1 MNNKLHSQLL
11 VCGGMEIRAVIF
23 DFDGVIAET
32 EHIHIQAE
40 KQTMLKYGVKI
51 SEDELHEF
59 TGTTARYMFTEL
71 IRRYGLSTTY
81 DEIFNEK
88 DKTMFKLL
96 ENDVQPT
103 RGVIELLWRL
113 KKKNIKLGIGSSSHR
128 KLITYVLKKLE
139 IENLFE
145 AVIGAEDITYG
156 KPNPEIFLKCA
167 RMLGTDPAQC
177 LVVEDAAL
185 GLQAAKAAGMI
196 CLGYRNPHSGKQDLA
211 KADFVTD
218 DFTKLDIEK
227 LVLHR
232 K

>member
-1 MNNKLHSQLL
+1 MP
-11 VCGGMEIRAVIF
+11 IRAVIF

-32 EHIHIQAE
+32 EHTHIRAE
-40 KQTMLKYGVKI
+40 KETMLKYGIKI

-59 TGTTARYMFTEL
+59 TGTTAKHMFTEL
-71 IRRYGLSTTY
+71 IRRYDLNTSF

-88 DKTMFKLL
+88 EKIMFKLL
-96 ENDVQPT
+96 ETDVQPT
-103 RGVIELLWRL
+103 KGVIELLWKL
-113 KKKNIKLGIGSSSHR
+113 KGKKMKLGIGSSSHR
-128 KLITYVLKKLE
+128 RLITYVLKKLE

-145 AVIGAEDITYG
+145 AVVGAEDITYG

-185 GLQAAKAAGMI
+185 GLQAARAAGMI

-218 DFTKLDIEK
+218 DFTRLDIEK
-227 LVLHR
+227 LVLHQ